1 MTNSKPAR
9 AFAVLK
15 SRVLL
20 SAAVAV
26 VCCALAGC
34 SPDQYKTGADRE
46 VYGIIESKWPEG
58 LGQKANY
65 IVRDVAPGPND
76 VSVENSVPKSGVL
89 SLGEAVAMATAH
101 NREYQ
106 RQKELLYLEA
116 LNLTGV
122 RHRYAQRWFGAI
134 DSAYTHNAAD
144 ETVDTSSDV
153 GFNQALA
160 DGGQFFAG
168 IGIDWLRFLTG
179 DPRTSLASV
188 LDATLRQPLL
198 RGRGRRVAQEDLTQA
213 ERDVLY
219 QIRLFNRYRKQ
230 FVVSV
235 ISDYY
240 RVLQRFNEMENFKR
254 SWVSKEKLSAQH
266 EEEYQQGMTAK
277 YQWDQARQSELS
289 ALDSYKR
296 AIRTYERALDDFK
309 IVLSLPTDANVV
321 LDQNELKVLE
331 DIGPS
336 GSDELPYSGK
346 DALWVA
352 LRNRLDLANSADSVF
367 DAARKVEVAADGLG
381 MQLDLVGSMGVDSKD
396 DTDLDVLQFHQG
408 TYRLGLE
415 SDLPLDRK
423 TERNTY
429 RTTLISLM
437 QAQRSYENE
446 VAQVKLEVRQAYR
459 TLLEEAESYE
469 TQLLSLELAKQRVA
483 ASPKLWEARKAQT
496 RDMLE
501 AEDALLRASNSVA
514 SALINNLIAKLTLF
528 RDVGILEVKPDG
540 MWEQSQ

>member
-1 MTNSKPAR
+1 
-9 AFAVLK
+9 
-15 SRVLL
+15 
-20 SAAVAV
+20 
-26 VCCALAGC
+26 
-34 SPDQYKTGADRE
+34 
-46 VYGIIESKWPEG
+46 
-58 LGQKANY
+58 
-65 IVRDVAPGPND
+65 
-76 VSVENSVPKSGVL
+76 
-89 SLGEAVAMATAH
+89 MATAH

-116 LNLTGV
+116 LSLTGV
-122 RHRYAQRWFGAI
+122 RHRYAQQWFGAI
-134 DSAYTHNAAD
+134 DARYTRDAAD
-144 ETVDTSSDV
+144 ESVDTSGDV

-168 IGIDWLRFLTG
+168 LGIDWIRFLTG

-198 RGRGRRVAQEDLTQA
+198 RGRGRRIAQEDLTQA

-219 QIRLFNRYRKQ
+219 AIRTFNRYRKQ

-240 RVLQRFNEMENFKR
+240 RVLQRRNEMENGR
-254 SWVSKEKLSAQH
+254 RNWVSLEKMSAQH
-266 EEEYQQGMTAK
+266 QKEYEEGVTAK

-296 AIRTYERALDDFK
+296 AIRSYERALDDFK

-321 LDQNELKVLE
+321 LDQNELTGLQE
-331 DIGPS
+331 IGPT
-336 GSDELPYSGK
+336 GSDEMPYSVT

-352 LRNRLDLANSADSVF
+352 LRNRLDLANRADYVF

-381 MQLDLVGSMGVDSKD
+381 MQLDLVGSMGVNSKA
-396 DTDLDVLQFHQG
+396 DTDLDVLQFHEG

-429 RTTLISLM
+429 RTSLISLM
-437 QAQRSYENE
+437 QAQRAYENE
-446 VAQVKLEVRQAYR
+446 VSQVKLEVRQAYR

-469 TQLLSLELAKQRVA
+469 TQLMSLELAEQRVA
-483 ASPKLWEARKAQT
+483 ASPKLWEAGRVRT
-496 RDMLE
+496 RDLLE
-501 AEDALLRASNSVA
+501 AEDALLRARNSVA
-514 SALINNLIAKLTLF
+514 SALINNMIAKLTLF

-540 MWEQSQ
+540 MWEQGQ